1 MRYIVKQEA
10 YYLVRMEKT
19 IYGIMLGVM
28 CLIVIIYLIQKIP
41 IVELGVKDEL

>member
-19 IYGIMLGVM
+19 IYGIMLGILCV
-28 CLIVIIYLIQKIP
+28 IVVVYLIQKIP
-41 IVELGVKDEL
+41 VMELAVKDEL

>member
-41 IVELGVKDEL
+41 ITELGVKDEL

>member
-19 IYGIMLGVM
+19 IYGIMLGVL
-28 CLIVIIYLIQKIP
+28 CFVVIIYLIQKIP
-41 IVELGVKDEL
+41 ITELGVKDEL

>member
-19 IYGIMLGVM
+19 IYGIMLGVL
-28 CLIVIIYLIQKIP
+28 CIIVIMVYIQKNGMM
-41 IVELGVKDEL
+41 ELSVKDEL